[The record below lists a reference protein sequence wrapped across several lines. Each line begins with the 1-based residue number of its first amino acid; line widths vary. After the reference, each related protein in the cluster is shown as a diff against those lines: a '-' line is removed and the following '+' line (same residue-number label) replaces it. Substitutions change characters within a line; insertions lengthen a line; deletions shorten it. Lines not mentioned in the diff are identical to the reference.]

1 MDELLKKFV
10 TYLRVSTQKQG
21 GQGLGISAQRDMCKN
36 FVEQHKG
43 TIEKE
48 FMDVESG
55 AHRERKGLGS
65 AIEYCKANGCELVIA
80 KLDRLARDVEFVFKV
95 VNTGIDIHFCDMPVI
110 NTMILGVFASVAQ
123 YERELICS
131 RTKAA
136 LDAKRARGESMG
148 GTNELWGKNTGADR
162 EEALTIA
169 REASAK
175 ARRERMKCE
184 PSNKFFIGYIMSQAK
199 NGRSFRDKEDFV
211 RLAEE
216 LNILGMKT
224 PSGLAYDKKR
234 AQSQYIK
241 LENAGMFN

>member
-1 MDELLKKFV
+1 MNNKFAI
-10 TYLRVSTQKQG
+10 YLRVSTQKQG
-21 GQGLGISAQRDMCKN
+21 GQGLGISAQRDMCRN
-36 FVEQHKG
+36 FVNQQNG

-55 AHRERKGLGS
+55 SHRNRKGLWAS
-65 AIEYCKANGCELVIA
+65 IEYCKTNGCELVIA

-162 EEALTIA
+162 EEALINA
-169 REASAK
+169 REASAR
-175 ARRERMKCE
+175 ARRERMKSE
-184 PSNKFFIGYIMSQAK
+184 PSNQFLINYMKSQIK
-199 NGRSFRDKEDFV
+199 NGRVFISKEHFES
-211 RLAEE
+211 LADE
-216 LNILGMKT
+216 LNMLGMKT
-224 PSGLAYDKKR
+224 PSGLAYDTKR

-241 LENAGMFN
+241 LCNAGLFA

>member
-1 MDELLKKFV
+1 MNNKFAI
-10 TYLRVSTQKQG
+10 YLRVSTQKQG
-21 GQGLGISAQRDMCKN
+21 GQGLGISAQRDMCRN
-36 FVEQHKG
+36 FVNQQNG

-55 AHRERKGLGS
+55 SHRNRKGLWAS
-65 AIEYCKANGCELVIA
+65 IEYCKTNGCELVIA

-162 EEALTIA
+162 EEALINA
-169 REASAK
+169 REASAR
-175 ARRERMKCE
+175 ARRERMKSE
-184 PSNKFFIGYIMSQAK
+184 PSNQFLINYMKSQIK
-199 NGRSFRDKEDFV
+199 NGRVFISKEHFES
-211 RLAEE
+211 LADE
-216 LNILGMKT
+216 LNMLGMKT

-241 LENAGMFN
+241 LCNAGLFA

>member
-1 MDELLKKFV
+1 MERRFISWR
-10 TYLRVSTQKQG
+10 RVSTKKQGQSGLGLEAQKQIIDYFINMEKG
-21 GQGLGISAQRDMCKN
+21 VLLADYEEVYTGTHLEGCTELWKAIKRCK
-36 FVEQHKG
+36 
-43 TIEKE
+43 KE
-48 FMDVESG
+48 N
-55 AHRERKGLGS
+55 ATL
-65 AIEYCKANGCELVIA
+65 IIA
-80 KLDRLARDVEFVFKV
+80 KSDRFR
-95 VNTGIDIHFCDMPVI
+95 NTAEALKIYEEMQGNIYFCDLPTSDKFSI
-110 NTMILGVFASVAQ
+110 TLFFALA
-123 YERELICS
+123 EREALMIKI

-136 LDAKRARGESMG
+136 LDAKRARGEAMG